1 MKRFWKAMMSWAETL
16 AEYRRK
22 NNHYRAYY

>member
-1 MKRFWKAMMSWAETL
+1 MKKIWNVLMAWAETL